1 MKVKYSGFWGLC
13 GIHCHGLWKQQ
24 QLWQVE
30 VGGSILCLMLRSP
43 SWFCKWPK
51 KKRGK
56 GDGKRE
62 ICGSCIS
69 MKFILYVREK
79 ESVIWN

>member
-1 MKVKYSGFWGLC
+1 MSNVD
-13 GIHCHGLWKQQ
+13 I
-24 QLWQVE
+24 
-30 VGGSILCLMLRSP
+30 SILILQMT
-43 SWFCKWPK
+43 K
-51 KKRGK
+51 KKEEGK

>member
-1 MKVKYSGFWGLC
+1 M
-13 GIHCHGLWKQQ
+13 I
-24 QLWQVE
+24 
-30 VGGSILCLMLRSP
+30 
-43 SWFCKWPK
+43 K
-51 KKRGK
+51 KKKKEGK

>member
-1 MKVKYSGFWGLC
+1 MSNVD
-13 GIHCHGLWKQQ
+13 I
-24 QLWQVE
+24 
-30 VGGSILCLMLRSP
+30 SILILQMI
-43 SWFCKWPK
+43 K
-51 KKRGK
+51 KKKKKEGK

>member
-1 MKVKYSGFWGLC
+1 MT
-13 GIHCHGLWKQQ
+13 
-24 QLWQVE
+24 
-30 VGGSILCLMLRSP
+30 
-43 SWFCKWPK
+43 K

>member
-1 MKVKYSGFWGLC
+1 
-13 GIHCHGLWKQQ
+13 
-24 QLWQVE
+24 